1 MIIPSFST
9 YCSTNSPC
17 TIPSNSGGANSC
29 QRLTNPGNTY
39 CDNGSSAEC
48 PPYTW
53 LLLLDRLNVVSEA
66 NSSSNVSTRLNL
78 NVLAQSTSLPNDVQS
93 AQSEESPGS
102 AITSSSKNVCLP
114 SCMNGGFCPLDVS
127 ALKRIN
133 AS

>member
-29 QRLTNPGNTY
+29 QRLANPGNTY
-39 CDNGSSAEC
+39 CAKGSNAEC

-66 NSSSNVSTRLNL
+66 NSSSNVSTRPNL
-78 NVLAQSTSLPNDVQS
+78 KVLAQSTTLPNDVQP
-93 AQSEESPGS
+93 AQPEESSGS
-102 AITSSSKNVCLP
+102 VITSSSKNVCLP
-114 SCMNGGFCPLDVS
+114 SCMKGGFVPPNSV